1 MRLVIDFRGGGN
13 HGGKRVKPPINR
25 NWGYAIATSV
35 LVAAMVIPQVSQW
48 VESQQLVK
56 SLLGALHKPTQTNG
70 DNKAVSTDRFVF
82 PTVAGSPVTSEF
94 GWRERSAAAK
104 RRTHP
109 ITGRRSFH
117 EGIDFGAP
125 MGTPIYAA
133 DSGRV
138 VRVGDRGEGY
148 GNAVVIQHQGNI
160 STLYAHA
167 SKLYVVEGQQ
177 VVRGQAIAAVGSTGF
192 STGPHLHFEV
202 RVNGVERNPRPYLQ
216 KYLAKR

>member
-1 MRLVIDFRGGGN
+1 MRLVIDFRGGGTN
-13 HGGKRVKPPINR
+13 GGKRVKPPIYG
-25 NWGYAIATSV
+25 NWGYAIATSF

-56 SLLGALHKPTQTNG
+56 SLLSALHEPTQTNG
-70 DNKAVSTDRFVF
+70 DNKAVSTEGFVF

-94 GWRERSAAAK
+94 GWRS
-104 RRTHP
+104 HP

-160 STLYAHA
+160 STLYGHA